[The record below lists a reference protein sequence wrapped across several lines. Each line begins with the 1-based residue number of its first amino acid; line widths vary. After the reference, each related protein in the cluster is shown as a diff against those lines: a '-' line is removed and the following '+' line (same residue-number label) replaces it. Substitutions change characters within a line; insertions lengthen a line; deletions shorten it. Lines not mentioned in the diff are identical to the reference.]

1 MTATDRGPVIGTLL
15 DPGGLAMLHGDDLR
29 ILARSLRLFASSLAR
44 RDGAVPANVLVLLS
58 TIERAVAS
66 ATTTARLPSP
76 AVLGRLGSPGREDS
90 ATVHIMEI
98 REVAVALGCGDRNV
112 RDLAARGAL
121 PGEKRGGRW
130 TFAPLDVAE
139 LLDTRRSA

>member
-15 DPGGLAMLHGDDLR
+15 DPGGLAMLHGADLQ
-29 ILARSLRLFASSLAR
+29 ILARSLRLFASSLAS

-66 ATTTARLPSP
+66 AATSARLPSP
-76 AVLGRLGSPGREDS
+76 AVLGTVGSPGLGDS
-90 ATVHIMEI
+90 ATIHLMEI
-98 REVAVALGCGDRNV
+98 AEVAQVLQCGARNV
-112 RDLAARGAL
+112 RDLVARGAL

-130 TFAPLDVAE
+130 TFARLDVAE
-139 LLDTRRSA
+139 LLESRRCA